1 MLSPSIFVSCCFS
14 SKYDGRVNTIA
25 IDGLNEIRQT
35 VSLCRELTETVA
47 FQKYNDCYAGS
58 YGNKSDY
65 VGNVIGYDELICL
78 KEENISY
85 KLEIFTIGK
94 SISNISIPF
103 ERVT

>member
-65 VGNVIGYDELICL
+65 IVNVVGYETQ
-78 KEENISY
+78 ENISY
-85 KLEIFTIGK
+85 TLEIFTIGK
-94 SISNISIPF
+94 SNSNISIPF

>member
-1 MLSPSIFVSCCFS
+1 MQMISPSIFVSGCFS

-65 VGNVIGYDELICL
+65 IVNVVGYETQ
-78 KEENISY
+78 ENISY

>member
-65 VGNVIGYDELICL
+65 IVNVVGYEMHKKI
-78 KEENISY
+78 
-85 KLEIFTIGK
+85 
-94 SISNISIPF
+94 
-103 ERVT
+103 